1 VASIY
6 IMKVPE
12 FIVLADAAR
21 RCGAAVTDLGD
32 YVQASVPGGRLA
44 IARHGEIRPAIWF
57 AALTGGYAGTI
68 TRFDAEELW
77 LDDADTPTAP
87 NPGSAAS

>member
-1 VASIY
+1 VAGIY

-21 RCGAAVTDLGD
+21 RSGAEVTDLGD
-32 YVQASVPGGRLA
+32 YVHASVTAGRLV
-44 IARHGEIRPAIWF
+44 IARHDEIRPAIWF
-57 AALTGGYAGTI
+57 AALTGGYTGTI

-77 LDDADTPTAP
+77 LDDADTPPAVP
-87 NPGSAAS
+87 